1 MRRFPSLFFAT
12 LLVALPLLTL
22 PLLAGCNGDAEA
34 EDDHGHEHGGT
45 AVTVWTDST
54 ELFFEYPV
62 LIAGQP
68 SAPWVVHVTR
78 LSDFSPMAEGAL
90 RLRFERREGGAFVTE
105 SEAPVRPGIFTPT
118 PTIPEPG
125 IYRLVVEVD
134 GPQLTDRIVAGAVQ
148 VVRDSSEAPHPPD
161 PAGEISFLKEQQWPI
176 DFMVAEAKVR
186 EVERSIEARGEVIP
200 AAGAE
205 AVVTAP
211 VDGIV
216 RASRPPGEGQAV
228 RRGQT
233 LATIQLP
240 GAGGGGTSAADLVAV
255 RAQIDRLEREA
266 ARAERL
272 YAVEAIPEVRLTEAR
287 SELEAARAQL
297 SALRGRGAAGDA
309 VPVSAPISGVVA
321 ERMLSPGAR
330 VVAGQ
335 PLYRIVDPG
344 DLRLR
349 LEVPARYAA
358 EGLEAETAAF
368 TVEGG
373 DRTYRASGRVG
384 TAPVVDPETRTLPVH
399 LAVAGSDGTL
409 RAGMRADALVF
420 LGGSERG
427 TTVPV
432 AAVQEEDGEPV
443 AYVQTGGE
451 SFARRP
457 LRLGPSDGEHVLVY
471 GGVKAGEMVVT
482 EGAYAVH
489 LASLNTSEIGHGHAH

>member
-1 MRRFPSLFFAT
+1 MRRSPTF
-12 LLVALPLLTL
+12 LLAALLAAI
-22 PLLAGCNGDAEA
+22 PLLAGCGGDAEA

-45 AVTVWTDST
+45 AVTVWTDAT

-62 LIAGQP
+62 LVAGQP
-68 SAPWVVHVTR
+68 SEPWAVHVTR
-78 LSDFSPMAEGAL
+78 LSDFSPVTEGAL

-125 IYRLVVEVD
+125 IYRLVVEVE
-134 GPQLTDRIVAGAVQ
+134 GPQLTDRIVSGAVQ
-148 VVRDSSEAPHPPD
+148 VFASADEAPHPPD
-161 PAGEISFLKEQQWPI
+161 PPGGAISFLKEQQWPI
-176 DFMVAEAKVR
+176 DFRVAEAEVR
-186 EVERSIEARGEVIP
+186 GVERSIEARGEVVP

-205 AVVTAP
+205 ATVTAP
-211 VDGIV
+211 VDGII

-228 RRGQT
+228 RAGQT
-233 LATIQLP
+233 LAAIQLP

-255 RAQIDRLEREA
+255 RAQIERLERDA

-272 YAVEAIPEVRLTEAR
+272 YAVEAIPEVRLTEVR
-287 SELEAARAQL
+287 SELEATRAQL
-297 SALRGRGAAGDA
+297 AALRGGGSAEDA
-309 VPVSAPISGVVA
+309 VAVRSPISGVVA

-330 VVAGQ
+330 VVAGE
-335 PLYRIVDPG
+335 PLYRIVNPG

-349 LEVPARYAA
+349 LEIPARYAA
-358 EGLEAETAAF
+358 EGLEAETATF

-384 TAPVVDPETRTLPVH
+384 TSPVVDPETRTLPVH

-409 RAGMRADALVF
+409 RAGMLADALVF
-420 LGGSERG
+420 LGGTERG
-427 TTVPV
+427 TAIPV
-432 AAVQEEDGEPV
+432 AAVQEEDGAPV

-457 LRLGPSDGEHVLVY
+457 LRLGPSDGEYVLVLS
-471 GGVKAGEMVVT
+471 GVEPGEMVVT
-482 EGAYAVH
+482 DGAYAVH